1 MNETP
6 ELSRVTINLM
16 RGCLVATIQLDL
28 DRMVLERF
36 RKDLL
41 ARLDASRS
49 RQVILDCS
57 GVEVLDAEDF
67 IALRRTIAMA
77 GLMGAHTML
86 TGLQPGVVSALVDLD
101 VDLGGLDTAQ
111 NLDDAFR
118 LLESRAEDAERDVS
132 PERGD
137 ELADVNSQ

>member
-1 MNETP
+1 MNDMS
-6 ELSRVTINLM
+6 ELPRVTINLI

-28 DRMVLERF
+28 DRLVLERF

-86 TGLQPGVVSALVDLD
+86 TGLQPGVVSALVDLE
-101 VDLGGLDTAQ
+101 VDLRGLDTAQ
-111 NLDDAFR
+111 NLDEAFR
-118 LLESRAEDAERDVS
+118 LLESRAEPVAAVATSEQ
-132 PERGD
+132 GD
-137 ELADVNSQ
+137 ELADVEPQ

>member
-1 MNETP
+1 
-6 ELSRVTINLM
+6 M

-28 DRMVLERF
+28 DRVVLDRF

-41 ARLDASRS
+41 ERLDASRS

-101 VDLGGLDTAQ
+101 VDLRGLDTAQ

-118 LLESRAEDAERDVS
+118 LLESRTEDFAAVITSE
-132 PERGD
+132 PGN
-137 ELADVNSQ
+137 ELADVDSQ